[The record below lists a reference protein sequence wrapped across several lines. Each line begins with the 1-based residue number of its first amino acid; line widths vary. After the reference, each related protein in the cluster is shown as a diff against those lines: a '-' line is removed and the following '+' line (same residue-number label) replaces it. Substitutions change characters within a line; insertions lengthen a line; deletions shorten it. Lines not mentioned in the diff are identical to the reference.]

1 MSQFWRLVFI
11 PWFSNVKRKTK
22 KKKQE
27 IIEDSLWQVFARIKK
42 NSVLKDDLAPFLSS
56 SLFTLVTLFCIS
68 VQYKINLTYLLY
80 SFPFHLWIKIYFW
93 LCKDS
98 IRQLFNQGI
107 NQFIL
112 FAFLIYLITLLW
124 FLMILI
130 VHSVNKMILITPI
143 PQSCFS
149 RLRYFC
155 NLFQSFYYFS
165 DCCQQF
171 YANIPNKKKYLI
183 TCDSLSLHFS
193 LLYVIVNTV

>member
-1 MSQFWRLVFI
+1 M
-11 PWFSNVKRKTK
+11 
-22 KKKQE
+22 
-27 IIEDSLWQVFARIKK
+27 WQVFVRIKK

-56 SLFTLVTLFCIS
+56 SLFTFLVTLFCIS

-80 SFPFHLWIKIYFW
+80 SFPVHLWIKIFFW

-98 IRQLFNQGI
+98 IRQLLNQGI

-112 FAFLIYLITLLW
+112 FAFLKYLITLLG
-124 FLMILI
+124 FLMIHSFLI

-149 RLRYFC
+149 RLRHFC

-171 YANIPNKKKYLI
+171 YANIPNKKIFDHLWFIVTPFFPSLCHCKDSI
-183 TCDSLSLHFS
+183 T
-193 LLYVIVNTV
+193 